1 MFARLVYRPLLAGII
16 TVCAPGAVS
25 AQETSVPAAPPS
37 EPAADVTSASATEA
51 SAPASAAGTDAQ
63 DGDTVPPG
71 DSKPWSFAL
80 AAGASNR
87 DQGSDGSWQSLA
99 LTRQIGRGYLRGAL
113 MRYHGTLLQANTA
126 LPSDYLVGTIG
137 AGGNFDNWVV
147 DGWISYGHQDYGR
160 ITSDSGSA
168 PRDSTGASGSRY
180 YSVGGDFG
188 KVIPLAARWFATP
201 TATVSY
207 AHGRLLHPAP
217 DGTGLVDL
225 ETDEPTW
232 SSAATLR
239 VDHAFGQNAN
249 QYVGLSVARAWT
261 SNALSE
267 VVVRDYHDVAYA
279 ARTGLLP
286 ARHTAD
292 GWWEVGVTANMRI
305 TDSLGIDLY
314 ATRSIGAIAGNTT
327 SAGISLRRS
336 F

>member
-1 MFARLVYRPLLAGII
+1 MSSKMALAPLLAGLLLAS
-16 TVCAPGAVS
+16 APHVAT
-25 AQETSVPAAPPS
+25 AQET
-37 EPAADVTSASATEA
+37 AADLASDEQTPVVTAEAATQTSVNDAHPTEQNASTQPAT
-51 SAPASAAGTDAQ
+51 P
-63 DGDTVPPG
+63 
-71 DSKPWSFAL
+71 KPWSFAL

-99 LTRQIGRGYLRGAL
+99 LTRQIGRGYVRGAL

-147 DGWISYGHQDYGR
+147 DGWASYGRQDYGR
-160 ITSDSGSA
+160 ISTDAGS
-168 PRDSTGASGSRY
+168 RDSTGASGSDY
-180 YSVGGDFG
+180 YSIGGDFG
-188 KVIPLAARWFATP
+188 RVIPLGPRWFATP
-201 TATVSY
+201 TATVAY

-225 ETDEPTW
+225 ETEEPTW

-239 VDHAFGQNAN
+239 LDHAFGRDAN
-249 QYVGLSVARAWT
+249 QYVGLSLARAWT

-267 VVVRDYHDVAYA
+267 VIVRNFHDVEYA

-286 ARHTAD
+286 ARHISDA
-292 GWWEVGVTANMRI
+292 WWEIGATANMRI

-314 ATRSIGAIAGNTT
+314 ATRSFDALAGNTT

>member
-1 MFARLVYRPLLAGII
+1 MSSKLASIPLLAGFLL
-16 TVCAPGAVS
+16 
-25 AQETSVPAAPPS
+25 
-37 EPAADVTSASATEA
+37 A
-51 SAPASAAGTDAQ
+51 SAPHVAIAQNTPTGAASDEQSPVVTGEATTQASVQDAQ
-63 DGDTVPPG
+63 PAEQAPSTQPASP
-71 DSKPWSFAL
+71 KLWSLAL

-99 LTRQIGRGYLRGAL
+99 LTRQIGRGYVRGAM

-147 DGWISYGHQDYGR
+147 DGWASYGQQDYGR
-160 ITSDSGSA
+160 ISTDAGS
-168 PRDSTGASGSRY
+168 RNSTGASGSDY
-180 YSVGGDFG
+180 YSIGGDFG
-188 KVIPLAARWFATP
+188 QVFPLGTRWFATP

-217 DGTGLVDL
+217 DGTGLIDL
-225 ETDEPTW
+225 ETEEPTW

-239 VDHAFGQNAN
+239 IDHAFGRDAN
-249 QYVGLSVARAWT
+249 QYIGLSLARAWT

-267 VVVRDYHDVAYA
+267 VIVRDYHDVEYA

-286 ARHTAD
+286 ARHISDA
-292 GWWEVGVTANMRI
+292 WWEVGVTANMRI

-314 ATRSIGAIAGNTT
+314 ATRSFDALAGNTT